1 MKEEAEQ
8 VAIALQKI
16 GQRAN
21 EGMKPITVEGTIS
34 SDELQKYVEEMIAG
48 DLESALVR
56 IATHYIPKK
65 DLTEKNVKELAKKLL
80 LPFLYQR

>member
-1 MKEEAEQ
+1 
-8 VAIALQKI
+8 
-16 GQRAN
+16 
-21 EGMKPITVEGTIS
+21 
-34 SDELQKYVEEMIAG
+34 LQKYVEEMIAG
-48 DLESALVR
+48 DLEPALVR